1 MDYPD
6 VNVATP
12 GSANTSFLIKR
23 SGGIQSPPSNLLK
36 ERHHDMMTEDL
47 RRSIDRLDKVIGKS
61 QLLNQAS
68 QSTIKKVPPPSSSK
82 PANRYSLDPHKA
94 KAKRQ
99 SEVIKHDD

>member
-1 MDYPD
+1 MEYPD

-23 SGGIQSPPSNLLK
+23 SGIQSPPSNLK

-68 QSTIKKVPPPSSSK
+68 QSTIKKVPPSNNK

-94 KAKRQ
+94 KAKR
-99 SEVIKHDD
+99 